1 MAHDHDHHNH
11 HHSHHGHH
19 HGHHGSTLASF
30 GTAFAIG
37 AALNLTFALVELGIG
52 FFANSLALISDALHN
67 FSDVICLL
75 LAWGAAWLAT
85 RQPTASRTYG
95 YRRASILAALGNAAL
110 LVAATGAILTE
121 AGRRL
126 LAPEPIA
133 TGTVLWVAALGIV
146 INTATALMFMRGH
159 AHDLNVK
166 GAFLHMAGD
175 AVVSLGVV
183 IAALVIRWTGWLWLD
198 PVVSIAIAAVVLIA
212 TWGLTRDALNLA
224 LDAVPAGIDRHAV
237 EAYLAGLPGVSEVHD
252 LHIWAM
258 STTETALTAHLVR
271 PNAGLDDRLLA
282 DAAHELDHRFGIRHA
297 TIQVEAG
304 EAECHL
310 APAHVV

>member
-1 MAHDHDHHNH
+1 MERHDHG
-11 HHSHHGHH
+11 HHSGHHAHHHGHH
-19 HGHHGSTLASF
+19 HGTTPASF

-37 AALNLTFALVELGIG
+37 TALNLAFALVELGVG

-85 RQPTASRTYG
+85 WRPTASRTYG

-110 LVAATGAILTE
+110 LFAATGAILTE
-121 AGRRL
+121 ATRRL
-126 LAPEPIA
+126 FAPEPIA
-133 TGTVLWVAALGIV
+133 AGTVLWVAALGIV
-146 INTATALMFMRGH
+146 INTATALMFMRGR
-159 AHDLNVK
+159 AHDLNLR

-183 IAALVIRWTGWLWLD
+183 IAALLIGATGWLWLD
-198 PVVSIAIAAVVLIA
+198 PAVSVAIAAVILIA

-237 EAYLAGLPGVSEVHD
+237 EAYLAGLPGVTEVHD

-282 DAAHELDHRFGIRHA
+282 AAAHELDQRFGIRHA
-297 TIQVEAG
+297 TMQVEAG
-304 EAECHL
+304 EGECRL
-310 APAHVV
+310 APAHVI

>member
-1 MAHDHDHHNH
+1 MDHHHRDH
-11 HHSHHGHH
+11 HHGHHGHH
-19 HGHHGSTLASF
+19 HGAHHHGAASF
-30 GTAFAIG
+30 STAFAIG
-37 AALNLTFALVELGIG
+37 TALNLAFALVELGVG

-67 FSDVICLL
+67 FSDVIGLL
-75 LAWGAAWLAT
+75 LAWGGAWLAT

-110 LVAATGAILTE
+110 LFAATGAILTE
-121 AGRRL
+121 GGRRL

-133 TGTVLWVAALGIV
+133 TNVVVWVAAIGIA
-146 INTATALMFMRGH
+146 INTATALMFMRGRD
-159 AHDLNVK
+159 HDINVR

-175 AVVSLGVV
+175 ALVSLGVL
-183 IAALVIRWTGWLWLD
+183 IAALLIGWTGWLWLD
-198 PVVSIAIAAVVLIA
+198 PAISLAIAAVILLG
-212 TWGLTRDALNLA
+212 TWRLTRDALNLA

-237 EAYLAGLPGVSEVHD
+237 EAYLAGLPGVTEVHD

-282 DAAHELDHRFGIRHA
+282 DAAHELGHRFGIRHC
-297 TIQVEAG
+297 TVQIEAG
-304 EAECHL
+304 SAECPL